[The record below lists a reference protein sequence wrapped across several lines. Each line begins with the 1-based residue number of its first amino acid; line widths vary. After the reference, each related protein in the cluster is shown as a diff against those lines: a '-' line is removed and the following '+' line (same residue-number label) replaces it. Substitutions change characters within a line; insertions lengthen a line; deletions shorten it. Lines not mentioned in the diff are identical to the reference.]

1 MRDNLFDRPVELDDA
16 NTMRNLSELAATKT
30 IIESF
35 KKAIN
40 ALTVR
45 DKGDAEI
52 RDHIRL
58 RNTRP
63 FMVTEQESLP
73 AKKSVFNRIIGDSH
87 FELEFASFLESCT
100 DVLAYAKTTLRSISS
115 LIMLIGTAIFPTT
128 TRISSS
134 DCPKTAS

>member
-73 AKKSVFNRIIGDSH
+73 AKNRFS
-87 FELEFASFLESCT
+87 
-100 DVLAYAKTTLRSISS
+100 
-115 LIMLIGTAIFPTT
+115 TA
-128 TRISSS
+128 
-134 DCPKTAS
+134 